1 MSNKRLLTPNALL
14 ELRYVSDPALSADGA
29 RAAAVITHIEDGDP
43 PAYKSV
49 IHLFDLE
56 AGTSRP
62 FTQGAHKDTQ
72 PRFSPDGSRLAF
84 LSDRGVGCGSERG
97 GEKAQLYLI
106 ELAGGEARGLTDLG
120 AGVLEFAW
128 HPGGNHIALVSHG
141 EAEVERKGAGR
152 EIRRTY
158 YKQDGRGFRREESAQ
173 VWRLE
178 LDSGRLEKI
187 TDLNTSVS
195 QIAFAPDGSLV
206 FAAARTPEDEGYYYR
221 NVWRLEP
228 EGGTP
233 TALINQPDPLIA
245 SHPSVSPD
253 GAQVAYLAP
262 CLPGR
267 ISSPTGLWVVPISG
281 GAPTLLTG
289 ELDCVP
295 LVGSDS
301 RYGRYQNAPCWS
313 GKSSVLV
320 NGNQRG
326 SSFVVQ
332 VDVAGR
338 SWEAVQEAGRAVT
351 SFDGARGAILF
362 TAETPTRPGEL
373 FLRDAGGRETR
384 LSGANDAFVDRY
396 ALHAPGGET
405 SIPTDDGEAEIV
417 YWTLQPEKPR
427 EDHALVLQV
436 HGGPRTNYGHGF
448 SFEFQLLA
456 ARGYTVVYGN
466 PRGGSSYGYAF
477 SDSISGR
484 LGTVDADDVM
494 RVAKHARA
502 NHSDEG
508 APVHLTGGSYGGFMT
523 NWLVGQSDFFT
534 SAVTQRSI
542 SNWLSFFG
550 TSDIGFSWIHVE
562 VGGNPWEHT
571 ERLWSQSPMKYVHN
585 IQTPLLILHAEEDHR
600 CPVEQAE
607 QLFTAL
613 RVLGR
618 EVGFVRFPDEGH
630 ELSRSGRPDRRL
642 QRLEHII
649 DWFESHPKREA
660 THA

>member
-1 MSNKRLLTPNALL
+1 MSDKQLLTPNALL
-14 ELRYVSDPALSADGA
+14 DLRYVSGPALSADGA
-29 RAAAVITHIEDGDP
+29 RAAAVITDVEDGEP
-43 PAYKSV
+43 PAYKSA
-49 IHLFDLE
+49 IHLFDIG

-84 LSDRGVGCGSERG
+84 LSDRGVECGGERG

-128 HPGGNHIALVSHG
+128 HPKGHHIALVSHG
-141 EAEVERKGAGR
+141 EAEAKRKGSGR
-152 EIRRTY
+152 EITRTY
-158 YKQDGRGFRREESAQ
+158 YKQDGRGFRRDGSAQ

-187 TDLNTSVS
+187 TDLDTSVS
-195 QIAFAPDGSLV
+195 QIAFAPDSNLV

-221 NVWRLEP
+221 NIWRLEP
-228 EGGTP
+228 KSETP
-233 TALINQPDPLIA
+233 TALIDQPNPLIA
-245 SHPSVSPD
+245 GHPSVSPD

-262 CLPGR
+262 CLPER
-267 ISSPTGLWVVPISG
+267 ISSPTGLWVVPVTG

-301 RYGRYQNAPCWS
+301 RYGRYLNAPSWVDNN
-313 GKSSVLV
+313 SVLV

-326 SSFVVQ
+326 SSVVVR
-332 VDVAGR
+332 VDVASR

-362 TAETPTRPGEL
+362 TAETPTHPGEL
-373 FLRDAGGRETR
+373 FLRDAEGRETR
-384 LSGANDAFVDRY
+384 LSGANDAFVNRY
-396 ALHAPGGET
+396 ALRTPSDET
-405 SIPTDDGEAEIV
+405 LIPTDDGEAEVV
-417 YWTLQPEKPR
+417 YWTLQPARPR
-427 EDHALVLQV
+427 EDRALVLQV
-436 HGGPRTNYGHGF
+436 HGGPRTNYGYGF

-466 PRGGSSYGYAF
+466 PRGGSSYGYGF

-494 RVAKHARA
+494 RIARHAKA
-502 NHSDEG
+502 NHSGEDT
-508 APVHLTGGSYGGFMT
+508 PVHLTGGSYGGFMT
-523 NWLVGQSDFFT
+523 NWLVSQSDFFT

-571 ERLWSQSPMKYVHN
+571 ERLWNQSPMKYVAD
-585 IQTPLLILHAEEDHR
+585 IRTPLLILHAEEDHR

-618 EVGFVRFPDEGH
+618 EVGFVRFQDEGH

-642 QRLEHII
+642 QRLKLIV
-649 DWFESHPKREA
+649 DWFESHPERESA
-660 THA
+660 RA